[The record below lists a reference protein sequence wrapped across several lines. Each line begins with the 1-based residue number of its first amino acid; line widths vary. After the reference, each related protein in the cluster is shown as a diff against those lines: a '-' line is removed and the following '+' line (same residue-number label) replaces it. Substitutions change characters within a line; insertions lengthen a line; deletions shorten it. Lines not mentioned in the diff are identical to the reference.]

1 MTKTTAKSQKIKPWE
16 ELTISDDYMFKAVM
30 SRKRLCKKLIERILQ
45 IPVRDIRYMEEE
57 KVIKADYA
65 GKGIRLDVYVA
76 DEKNTVYNIEMQM
89 RKPTGDGLYKR
100 TRYYQSMIDADLLK
114 IGRDYDEL
122 NPTIIVFICP
132 FAVFDA
138 KRHKY
143 TFRNR
148 CDEDTNLELGDGAVK
163 IFLSTEG
170 EIDDIDPKIKAFL
183 NYVKGKISNDTF
195 VQEIDD
201 EIHKIKKIEGERVKY
216 MTYELK
222 IKEERKYAFEEGREE
237 GREEGKTEEK
247 KETALGMLYDNMP
260 ICSIAKYTK
269 LSLDYIRDLAAKHNL
284 TVVE

>member
-132 FAVFDA
+132 FAVFDE

-163 IFLSTEG
+163 VFLSTEG

-183 NYVKGKISNDTF
+183 NYVKGKMSNDAF
-195 VQEIDD
+195 VQEIDQ
-201 EIHKIKKIEGERVKY
+201 EIHKIKQITRERVKY

-222 IKEERKYAFEEGREE
+222 IQEERKYAFKEGLAE
-237 GREEGKTEEK
+237 GEVRGEIKGKAKMVLGLLK
-247 KETALGMLYDNMP
+247 KNMP
-260 ICSIAKYTK
+260 LSDIADVSEWSVEQIKELAEK
-269 LSLDYIRDLAAKHNL
+269 NNIRL
-284 TVVE
+284 V

>member
-1 MTKTTAKSQKIKPWE
+1 MTNKEPKSLKIKPWE
-16 ELTISDDYMFKAVM
+16 ELTITDDYMFKAVM

-65 GKGIRLDVYVA
+65 GKGVRLDVYVA
-76 DEKNTVYNIEMQM
+76 DENNTVYNIEMQM
-89 RKPTGDGLYKR
+89 RKPSGDELYKR

-122 NPTIIVFICP
+122 NPTYIVFICP
-132 FAVFDA
+132 FAVCGG

-148 CDEDTNLELGDGAVK
+148 CDEDRNLELRDGSVK

-170 EIDDIDPKIKAFL
+170 EIDDVEQEVKAFL
-183 NYVKGKISNDTF
+183 DYVKGKLTGDAY
-195 VQEIDD
+195 VQELDN
-201 EIHKIKKIEGERVKY
+201 EIHKIKKIEGEKVKY

>member
-163 IFLSTEG
+163 VFLSTEG

-183 NYVKGKISNDTF
+183 NYVKGKMSNDAF
-195 VQEIDD
+195 VQEIDQ
-201 EIHKIKKIEGERVKY
+201 EIHKIKQITRERVKY

-222 IKEERKYAFEEGREE
+222 IQEERKYAFKEGLAE
-237 GREEGKTEEK
+237 GEVRGEIKGKAKMVLGLLK
-247 KETALGMLYDNMP
+247 KNMP
-260 ICSIAKYTK
+260 LSDIADVSEWSVEQIKELAEK
-269 LSLDYIRDLAAKHNL
+269 NNIRL
-284 TVVE
+284 V